1 MKIKI
6 ALVIFLVSISFSFA
20 ENVEIKL
27 TSAKTNMVEIQYYD
41 ENTEKFFIGYGS
53 YVSKIENLEAL
64 KNLKEVHLVGTSFL
78 TDLSFLA
85 NCTELEVI
93 ILYDLQVNDFGFL
106 YSLPKLKVLDIQSV
120 SFSKMFDLAKLIN
133 LEYVAMVSCGIT
145 NIMDFASH
153 GQALR
158 YINLSDNRIQDLP
171 AIRGDEKAVFILS
184 RNPVADEISLKSD
197 TGNIYLERDVYTFLP
212 DEYKRFVR

>member
-6 ALVIFLVSISFSFA
+6 ALVLFLVSISFSFA

-153 GQALR
+153 GQELR

>member
-1 MKIKI
+1 MKRNM
-6 ALVIFLVSISFSFA
+6 ALFFLFISVSCLFA

-27 TSAKTNMVEIQYYD
+27 TSAKTNTVEIKHYD

-85 NCTELEVI
+85 HCTELEVI
-93 ILYDLQVNDFGFL
+93 MLYDLQVNDFSFL
-106 YSLPKLKVLDIQSV
+106 YSLPKLRVLDIQNV
-120 SFSKMFDLAKLIN
+120 TFSKMFDLTQLIN

-145 NIMDFASH
+145 SLIDFVSH
-153 GQALR
+153 GEALR
-158 YINLSDNRIQDLP
+158 YLNLSGNGIEDLSD
-171 AIRGDEKAVFILS
+171 IRGDDEAVFILS
-184 RNPVADEISLKSD
+184 FNPVAEKIFSGSD
-197 TGNIYLERDVYTFLP
+197 VHSFLP

>member
-133 LEYVAMVSCGIT
+133 FEYVAMVSCGIT

-158 YINLSDNRIQDLP
+158 YINLSDNTIPDLP

>member
-1 MKIKI
+1 MKNCI
-6 ALVIFLVSISFSFA
+6 ALVLLSACISFSFA

-27 TSAKTNMVEIQYYD
+27 TSAKTNIVEIQVYE

-64 KNLKEVHLVGTSFL
+64 KKLKEVHLVGTSFL

-145 NIMDFASH
+145 NIMDFVTH

-158 YINLSDNRIQDLP
+158 YINLSNNRIQDLSG
-171 AIRGDEKAVFILS
+171 IQGEEKAVYILS
-184 RNPVADEISLKSD
+184 RNPVADEVSLKSD
-197 TGNIYLERDVYTFLP
+197 TSNIYLERDVYTFLP

>member
-6 ALVIFLVSISFSFA
+6 ALVLFLVSISFSFA

-171 AIRGDEKAVFILS
+171 AIRGDEKAVFIFS